1 MLICGRGLCQVEIAQ
16 VWCQKQVY
24 LEPRP
29 GAKDTWPWRVLR
41 VELATTGGE
50 GAGWPPE
57 TIVHLRDRHILCGRA
72 CKLPTQETPLC
83 FGAKEAEATFLSYL
97 LQPPGWISRRRWSD
111 RFTPHLL
118 GTSSH
123 LVSSASIVHSVY
135 LTFSQSLGT
144 PVSIYF
150 SDLQTGFQ
158 FRLSWGRF
166 LYLPL
171 EGGTQCSAPRPPC
184 PLLGGQPGLRPPPSP
199 SGCYL
204 VKLLSRW
211 FSQDTR
217 AFLEGYRIKQEE
229 LVTGR
234 GSVVWGFPPL
244 PTLSP
249 HG

>member
-1 MLICGRGLCQVEIAQ
+1 MGGL
-16 VWCQKQVY
+16 
-24 LEPRP
+24 
-29 GAKDTWPWRVLR
+29 G
-41 VELATTGGE
+41 
-50 GAGWPPE
+50 
-57 TIVHLRDRHILCGRA
+57 
-72 CKLPTQETPLC
+72 
-83 FGAKEAEATFLSYL
+83 
-97 LQPPGWISRRRWSD
+97 
-111 RFTPHLL
+111 
-118 GTSSH
+118 
-123 LVSSASIVHSVY
+123 
-135 LTFSQSLGT
+135 
-144 PVSIYF
+144 
-150 SDLQTGFQ
+150 
-158 FRLSWGRF
+158 GRF

-234 GSVVWGFPPL
+234 GSVDWGFPPL